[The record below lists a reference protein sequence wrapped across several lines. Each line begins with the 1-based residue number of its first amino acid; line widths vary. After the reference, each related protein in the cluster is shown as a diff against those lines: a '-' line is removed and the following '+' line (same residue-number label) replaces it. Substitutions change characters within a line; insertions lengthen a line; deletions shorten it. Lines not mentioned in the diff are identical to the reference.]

1 MIAKKSL
8 KLNLI
13 EGEKH
18 VRDQNIR
25 RILSQNYVLEKKIS
39 RKKAIN
45 YELRRE
51 VKTILTIITRPRR
64 PRSEFNDSDENLI

>member
-25 RILSQNYVLEKKIS
+25 RILSQNYVLEKK
-39 RKKAIN
+39 N
-45 YELRRE
+45 
-51 VKTILTIITRPRR
+51 
-64 PRSEFNDSDENLI
+64 